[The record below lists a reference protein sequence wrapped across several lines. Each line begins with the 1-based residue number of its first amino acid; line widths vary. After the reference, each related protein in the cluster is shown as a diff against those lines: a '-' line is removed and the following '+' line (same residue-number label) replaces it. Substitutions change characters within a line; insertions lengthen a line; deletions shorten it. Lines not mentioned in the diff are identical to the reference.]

1 MKLSKKLYLLLL
13 ALTLLFV
20 QAGGFAHGI
29 SHILSEQSQDQ
40 TQPHDKLC
48 ELCATYAQTGNA
60 LASASPTFAT
70 QCGDFLYNQI
80 YSDRYKHSSFAAFTA
95 RAPPYSV

>member
-1 MKLSKKLYLLLL
+1 MNLSKKLYLLLL

-29 SHILSEQSQDQ
+29 SHILSEPTQDQ
-40 TQPHDKLC
+40 TQPQDKLC
-48 ELCATYAQTGNA
+48 DLCATYAQTGNA
-60 LASASPTFAT
+60 LGSPPLIFAA
-70 QCGDFLYNQI
+70 QCHQFLDISI
-80 YSDRYKHSSFAAFTA
+80 YSNRYKNNSFTAFAA

>member
-1 MKLSKKLYLLLL
+1 MNLRKNLYLLLL

-40 TQPHDKLC
+40 TQPQDKLC
-48 ELCATYAQTGNA
+48 DLCATYAQTGNA
-60 LASASPTFAT
+60 LASTPLTFAA
-70 QCGDFLYNQI
+70 QSSEFLYNSI
-80 YSDRYKHSSFAAFTA
+80 YSYRYEKSLFTAFTA